1 MPILKKFSL
10 DEERELNGDK
20 KLLLSGT
27 LGALKSL
34 NFILKLERV
43 QEQWILEKNYPVE
56 IYLII

>member
-1 MPILKKFSL
+1 MPMLKKFSL
-10 DEERELNGDK
+10 DEERKLNGDK

-27 LGALKSL
+27 LGALKNL